1 MVRKIKTL
9 YNLITFGNN
18 FLLVNGMKSF
28 NKIKVKVTKY
38 KNTNKFFLTD
48 YESTK

>member
-18 FLLVNGMKSF
+18 FLLVNGMRNLLIKLKLNSQNIKIRISF
-28 NKIKVKVTKY
+28 
-38 KNTNKFFLTD
+38 F
-48 YESTK
+48 